1 MLVEKSAGV
10 IIFRSDDEEIKYL
23 LLKYGYGHWDFVKG
37 NIEKGENE
45 IETIIRETKE
55 ETGIEDLKF
64 LKGFKEKI
72 SYFYRKGKDL
82 VYKEVVFYLAE
93 TEEKKVRLSYEHE
106 DYCWLPFEK
115 ALEKITFNNSKK
127 LLKKANSYLKNEKEN

>member
-10 IIFRSDDEEIKYL
+10 IIFRRDEEIKYL

-37 NIEKGENE
+37 NIEEGENE

-64 LKGFKEKI
+64 LKGFREKI
-72 SYFYRKGKDL
+72 SYFYRKGKDM

-93 TEEKKVRLSYEHE
+93 TKEKKVRLSYEHE

>member
-10 IIFRSDDEEIKYL
+10 IIFRSDEEIKYL

-93 TEEKKVRLSYEHE
+93 TKEKKVRLSYEHE

>member
-10 IIFRSDDEEIKYL
+10 IIFRRDEEIKYL

-64 LKGFKEKI
+64 LKGFREKI

-93 TEEKKVRLSYEHE
+93 TKEKKVRLSYEHE

>member
-10 IIFRSDDEEIKYL
+10 IIFRRDEEIKYL

-93 TEEKKVRLSYEHE
+93 TKEKKVRLSYEHE

>member
-10 IIFRSDDEEIKYL
+10 IIFRRDEEIKYL

-37 NIEKGENE
+37 NIEEGENE

-64 LKGFKEKI
+64 LKGFREKI

-93 TEEKKVRLSYEHE
+93 TKEKKVRLSYEHE

>member
-1 MLVEKSAGV
+1 GV
-10 IIFRSDDEEIKYL
+10 IIFRRDEEIKYL

-64 LKGFKEKI
+64 LKGFREKI

-93 TEEKKVRLSYEHE
+93 TKEKKVRLSYEHE

-127 LLKKANSYLKNEKEN
+127 LLKKANSYLKK

>member
-10 IIFRSDDEEIKYL
+10 IIFRRDEEIKYL

-64 LKGFKEKI
+64 LKGFREKI

-93 TEEKKVRLSYEHE
+93 TKEKKVRLSYEHE

-127 LLKKANSYLKNEKEN
+127 LLKKANSYLKK